1 MADSNFRP
9 VGFFDHP
16 LDPPRL
22 EGVLATLSLKIML
35 AFIPAI
41 LLMLGLF
48 LLHDF
53 VWVKKWRA
61 AKGQQRCGTGDKK
74 MIGVISNVVNPIMN
88 HPNTINGC
96 FSSRLC
102 FEGKGV

>member
-1 MADSNFRP
+1 MGVPWPIPIRP
-9 VGFFDHP
+9 VVNDHP

-41 LLMLGLF
+41 LLMLGLS

-53 VWVKKWRA
+53 FWGE
-61 AKGQQRCGTGDKK
+61 AKGQQRCGTGGDKK
-74 MIGVISNVVNPIMN
+74 MIGVIGPRRQMMRSA
-88 HPNTINGC
+88 T
-96 FSSRLC
+96 
-102 FEGKGV
+102 

>member
-1 MADSNFRP
+1 MVTWGFFCGCPMADSNFRP

-41 LLMLGLF
+41 LLMLGLS
-48 LLHDF
+48 LLHDVF
-53 VWVKKWRA
+53 LGEKMARSEKPAKMWDWRQ
-61 AKGQQRCGTGDKK
+61 KDDW
-74 MIGVISNVVNPIMN
+74 SY
-88 HPNTINGC
+88 
-96 FSSRLC
+96 
-102 FEGKGV
+102 